1 MVSCLGSVPLSDW
14 LLAFAVDSGS
24 FLMALVMDVVV
35 MSHCSISIRLMVEP
49 RTRPRPLLEGILFGE
64 DIDTHDL
71 TRLGLVTIF
80 TGNTLRSFLFFNAL
94 HHLHE
99 FVYIAFLL
107 EPHLGSHL
115 CLLGSESLLLVLFVD
130 DGLQSSADF

>member
-1 MVSCLGSVPLSDW
+1 MVSGLGSIPLSDR
-14 LLAFAVDSGS
+14 LLSFSVDSS
-24 FLMALVMDVVV
+24 SLLMALVMDVVV
-35 MSHCSISIRLMVEP
+35 MSYRGISRRLVVEA
-49 RTRPRPLLEGILFGE
+49 RARACPLLKGILFGE
-64 DIDTHDL
+64 DIDTHNL

-80 TGNTLRSFLFFNAL
+80 TRHTLGSFLFFNTF

-115 CLLGSESLLLVLFVD
+115 CFLGPESLLFVLFVD
-130 DGLQSSADF
+130 DGLQSCAHL